1 MMFIRVHNWV
11 RNLPRDVDLNYKR
24 LNRYYYLRLKRL
36 RGDPKILAGGTAI
49 GILIGL
55 TPTMPLHT
63 ILIIALTLIT
73 RTSTIAGI
81 VSSFL
86 ICNPL
91 TYFPI
96 YYFSLKF
103 GNIITPYEISW
114 GGIRIV
120 LDQLVQSENIVHS
133 MKIIGNLGYET
144 IVVMIVGGLFIA
156 LPFTFISYYGALYF
170 FKQLNSKRE
179 NG

>member
-1 MMFIRVHNWV
+1 
-11 RNLPRDVDLNYKR
+11 LNYKR

-36 RGDPKILAGGTAI
+36 RGDPKILAGGIAL
-49 GILIGL
+49 GVLIGL

-63 ILIIALTLIT
+63 VLIIALTLLT

-96 YYFSLKF
+96 YYFSLRV
-103 GNIITPYEISW
+103 GNMLTPYQISW
-114 GGIRIV
+114 SSIRSV
-120 LDQLVQSENIVHS
+120 LGSLVQSEGILHS
-133 MKIIGNLGYET
+133 LKILGSLGYET
-144 IVVMIVGGLFIA
+144 IVVMVSGGFVIA
-156 LPFTFISYYGALYF
+156 LPFAVISYYVALYL
-170 FKQLNSKRE
+170 FKNLNAKRLIRT
-179 NG
+179 N

>member
-1 MMFIRVHNWV
+1 M
-11 RNLPRDVDLNYKR
+11 NYKR

-36 RGDPKILAGGTAI
+36 RGDPKILAGGIAL
-49 GILIGL
+49 GVLIGL

-63 ILIIALTLIT
+63 VLIIALTLLT

-96 YYFSLKF
+96 YYFSLRV
-103 GNIITPYEISW
+103 GNMLTPYQISW
-114 GGIRIV
+114 SSIRSV
-120 LDQLVQSENIVHS
+120 LGSLVQSEGILHS
-133 MKIIGNLGYET
+133 LKILGSLGYET
-144 IVVMIVGGLFIA
+144 IVVMVSGGFVIA
-156 LPFTFISYYGALYF
+156 LPFAVISYYVALYL
-170 FKQLNSKRE
+170 FKNLNAKRLIRT
-179 NG
+179 N